1 MRGGAKRCDRR
12 ARCRRA
18 CETARG
24 AAEGPSDAAETARGA
39 AEGPSE
45 SDAAGTARRRDTAA
59 SRMAVL

>member
-39 AEGPSE
+39 AEGPS
-45 SDAAGTARRRDTAA
+45 DAAGTARRRDTAA